1 MQLIRVTAVDVLILT
16 TTGVAALNDF
26 SNCNKKLLRRNF
38 PETID
43 DNVPGLAAV
52 PEFRVASAWLLKIK
66 KNPGYELLTMIPTEL
81 VIP

>member
-1 MQLIRVTAVDVLILT
+1 MQLIRVTEVDVLILT

-43 DNVPGLAAV
+43 DNV
-52 PEFRVASAWLLKIK
+52 RVLPKA
-66 KNPGYELLTMIPTEL
+66 GYFITSSPATEDK
-81 VIP
+81 